1 MDPERRHA
9 QIFSTEDP
17 PAEEPPAEDDPA
29 EEAPAEEAKADGDAA
44 AAEKKSP
51 PVITAKS
58 LLKHKPEELLKIN
71 DDHMNAV
78 LKKAG
83 RHAEDSHEDLVAKHK
98 ELVDLAH
105 KLEAKA

>member
-17 PAEEPPAEDDPA
+17 PAEEAPA
-29 EEAPAEEAKADGDAA
+29 EEAPAEEAEADGDAA
-44 AAEKKSP
+44 AADEKKSP

-58 LLKHKPEELLKIN
+58 LLKHKPEDLAKIN

>member
-17 PAEEPPAEDDPA
+17 PAEEAPA
-29 EEAPAEEAKADGDAA
+29 EEAPAEEAEADKDAA
-44 AAEKKSP
+44 ADEKKSP

-58 LLKHKPEELLKIN
+58 LLKHKPEDLAKIN